1 MAGILA
7 RGPFRPRAGAMD
19 QRGLAILTGIIL
31 LLLQLH
37 LVLPPAG
44 PSGAAARAAEL
55 RRLGITFAA
64 IDAAELR

>member
-1 MAGILA
+1 
-7 RGPFRPRAGAMD
+7 MD

-44 PSGAAARAAEL
+44 QSGAAARAAEL

-64 IDAAELR
+64 IEAAAPALR